1 MKLYLNGLQ
10 GGAVTYLRGSDQTL
24 QCWLVNDDGSP
35 VNLTAPAV
43 TTLEFFTGN
52 VRLDTPP
59 IALTVTPGAGQA
71 NGLGTVTI
79 QDTDTSLARGTT
91 YYVWGKWA
99 SGPGTGPG
107 TTVLIASTPSTLTVR

>member
-10 GGAVTYLRGSDQTL
+10 GGAITYLRGSDLTL
-24 QCWLVNDDGSP
+24 QCWFVNDDGSA
-35 VNLTAPAV
+35 VNLTSPAV
-43 TTLEFFTGN
+43 TILELFVAN

-59 IALTVTPGAGQA
+59 ITLTVTPGAGQA

-79 QDTDTSLARGTT
+79 QDTDTTLARGTT

-99 SGPGTGPG
+99 SGAGTGVG
-107 TTVLIASTPSTLTVR
+107 TTILISSTPSTLTVR